1 MQHQDVTILNS
12 LITTTIDSVNGFR
25 RSAENAESENF
36 KKLFTHFAQTRAQL
50 VGRLQQ
56 RVRELGGTPEDD
68 GSIKAALHRGW
79 EDLRTALSRHD
90 DEAVIAEVERGEDYI
105 KEKYEMALSDSDL
118 SAESL
123 ALVRSC
129 YQNVREGHD
138 RASQLKH
145 GLKSGDSFDDAFS
158 RMDWSDRLTGSDSD
172 SSYTPPPTTGTSSR
186 PIPPAV

>member
-25 RSAENAESENF
+25 RSAENADSANF
-36 KKLFTHFAQTRAQL
+36 KKLFTHFAEQRAQI

-79 EDLRTALSRHD
+79 ENLRTALSAND
-90 DEAVIAEVERGEDYI
+90 DAAVIAEVERGEDYI

-118 SAESL
+118 SPESL
-123 ALVRSC
+123 TLVRSC

-145 GLKSGDSFDDAFS
+145 GLSRGQSFDDAFGEIDWS
-158 RMDWSDRLTGSDSD
+158 ARMDHSELGQTPPVGTRTGS
-172 SSYTPPPTTGTSSR
+172 TPPP
-186 PIPPAV
+186 PLA

>member
-1 MQHQDVTILNS
+1 MQHQDTTILNS

-25 RSAENAESENF
+25 RSAENAESPNF
-36 KKLFTHFAQTRAQL
+36 KKLFTHFAEQRAQI

-79 EDLRTALSRHD
+79 EDLRTALSSND

-105 KEKYEMALSDSDL
+105 KEKYELAIAEGELSP
-118 SAESL
+118 ESL
-123 ALVRSC
+123 TLVRSC

-145 GLKSGDSFDDAFS
+145 GLERGQSFDDAFGQIDWS
-158 RMDWSDRLTGSDSD
+158 QRMDHNDMGQT
-172 SSYTPPPTTGTSSR
+172 TPPPGSRTGS
-186 PIPPAV
+186 PPPLI